1 MKNIKKYNNYKII
14 NIPEYFQKLVNKSL
28 FKYNYIINKNLVINE
43 KNKYIMEL
51 NKPIYIDIFI
61 LNYSKILIYSFYYNI
76 LKPKYN
82 NKTKLIYI
90 DINYYLIK
98 IEINN
103 LYENFKEINKYI
115 NLVIIH
121 QSIQII
127 IN

>member
-1 MKNIKKYNNYKII
+1 MKNIKKYNNYEII
-14 NIPEYFQKLVNKSL
+14 NIPEYFQKLVNKPL

-43 KNKYIMEL
+43 KNKCVMEL
-51 NKPIYIDIFI
+51 NKPFYMDIFI

-98 IEINN
+98 VKINN
-103 LYENFKEINKYI
+103 
-115 NLVIIH
+115 
-121 QSIQII
+121 
-127 IN
+127 

>member
-1 MKNIKKYNNYKII
+1 
-14 NIPEYFQKLVNKSL
+14 
-28 FKYNYIINKNLVINE
+28 
-43 KNKYIMEL
+43 MEL
-51 NKPIYIDIFI
+51 NKPIYMDIFI

-103 LYENFKEINKYI
+103 LYENFKEINKHI